1 MVSVELS
8 SVNLVFFLLG
18 FLACACLIVVLA
30 IAFVI
35 FPHITEAKRF
45 FNFYLKVKS
54 NERKNKA

>member
-1 MVSVELS
+1 MVSIELG
-8 SVNLVFFLLG
+8 SVNILFFLLG

-35 FPHITEAKRF
+35 FPHLTEAKRF

-54 NERKNKA
+54 KDKK